1 MKTKSVSKILH
12 LFFRI
17 ARKSYVIGSLFFLLP
32 CLLCLKILLTYKI
45 VVLPTNRLGH
55 LALNTNLFFRRVKLG
70 TIAVNTRYFM
80 VAPNISSNNVA
91 NPVLL
96 GMYKK
101 YSKTVSNVVIMTSS
115 WVYFLLDQN
124 QTILDNLGLLYRLP
138 LISNEAEFSENIPTI
153 SFTDEER
160 NFGYRLLERIGV
172 AEDSKIVC
180 IFGRDSAYLQESYRD
195 IDWGYHDYRNMDVDT
210 YIEGIKYLISKGYTI
225 IRIGNIVSKPVDF
238 MDDNFI
244 DYSVS
249 NEISPFL
256 DIFMLSISDF
266 VVGSSSGATDVAVV
280 FNKPYLGVNYAPFL
294 FSPFGFDNMYIP
306 KRLINLKNECSVIP
320 FKNVTDIDDTKL
332 FDGKYVLEK
341 YGISYIDNTA
351 HEILDVVVEMEQRVS
366 GNHHE
371 SDEDYNLMRKYFRH
385 YSLNNKYINIKT
397 RICIKW
403 LKDNPKLYF

>member
-1 MKTKSVSKILH
+1 ML
-12 LFFRI
+12 
-17 ARKSYVIGSLFFLLP
+17 
-32 CLLCLKILLTYKI
+32 LKIFLTYKI
-45 VVLPTNRLGH
+45 VVLRTNRLGH

-70 TIAVNTRYFM
+70 TTPPNTRYFM
-80 VAPNISSNNVA
+80 VAPSISSNNVA

-96 GMYKK
+96 RMYKK
-101 YSKTVSNVVIMTSS
+101 YSKNVPNVLIVTSS
-115 WVYFLLDQN
+115 WVHFLLDQN
-124 QTILDNLGLLYRLP
+124 QTILDNLGLLYILHMN
-138 LISNEAEFSENIPTI
+138 SNEAEFSENIPTI
-153 SFTDEER
+153 SFTDDEK
-160 NFGYRLLERIGV
+160 NSGYRLLKRLGV
-172 AEDSKIVC
+172 GKDSRIVC
-180 IFGRDSAYLQESYRD
+180 IFGRDSAYLQKKYPD
-195 IDWGYHDYRNMDVDT
+195 INWGYHDYRNMDVDT

-266 VVGSSSGATDVAVV
+266 VVGSSSGATDVAAV
-280 FNKPYLGVNYAPFL
+280 FNKPYLGVNYVPFL

-351 HEILDVVVEMEQRVS
+351 HEILDAVVEMEQRVS

-385 YSLNNKYINIKT
+385 YSLNNKYINVKT

-403 LKDNPKLYF
+403 LKDNHKLYF